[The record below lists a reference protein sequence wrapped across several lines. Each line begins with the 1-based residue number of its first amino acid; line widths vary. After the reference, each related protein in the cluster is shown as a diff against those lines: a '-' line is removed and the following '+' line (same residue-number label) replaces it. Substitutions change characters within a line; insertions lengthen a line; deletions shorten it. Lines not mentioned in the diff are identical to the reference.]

1 MSIPSPTNSATA
13 LPNHVDPE
21 RLLAAWP
28 RDQRLAML
36 ASHGGGPFGRF
47 TFAASPVSE
56 IELRGPKTLE
66 RLRSELAGVG
76 STNITDPLPSGHG
89 YFVMLSYDL
98 FRHLEP
104 TAISEQTPTDDR
116 DWPDAI
122 LLRCEGGILQTDE
135 TTTICGDPS
144 VVPPLVPRELPR
156 PKIGPLQGDLQAEE
170 YQRGVASVIEHVHAG
185 NCFQANL
192 AQRFGADF
200 SGSIRSLAATAFEVA
215 APRYGAVLEFGHG
228 RSIVSLSPEL
238 FLETRPGPD
247 GVRVRTRPIKGTRP
261 SDRTIEELAT
271 SEKDT
276 AELNMIID
284 LMRNDLGRVCRIG
297 SIKVSQPRSIETHPT
312 VHHGIAEI
320 SGVLRPEFDVAD
332 LIMAAFPPGSVTGAP
347 KVQAM
352 RIIDELE
359 PVRRGPYCGAIGWI
373 DDSGFSV
380 LNVAIRTIIA
390 TGTRGDSPDE
400 IVGRID
406 YHAGCGIVAES
417 NPLDEYL
424 ESLDKAE
431 VFRRTIERMPAADER
446 PFRRD
451 AGVLLPKAQ
460 PGRPDSR

>member
-1 MSIPSPTNSATA
+1 MSIQSSINSSPA
-13 LPNHVDPE
+13 LPNHLDPG
-21 RLLAAWP
+21 RLLTAWP

-47 TFAASPVSE
+47 TFAAAPVSE
-56 IELRGPKTLE
+56 LELRGPETIQ
-66 RLRSELAGVG
+66 RLRSELAGVR
-76 STNITDPLPSGHG
+76 STNVTSPLPSGRG
-89 YFVMLSYDL
+89 FFVMLSYDL

-104 TAISEQTPTDDR
+104 TAISERTPTDDR

-122 LLRCEGGILQTDE
+122 LLRCEGGILQTE
-135 TTTICGDPS
+135 EATTICGDAS
-144 VVPPLVPRELPR
+144 VVPQLEPRDLPR
-156 PKIGPLQGDLQAEE
+156 PKIGPLQGDLHADE
-170 YQRGVASVIEHVHAG
+170 YRRGVADVIERVHAG
-185 NCFQANL
+185 DCFQANL
-192 AQRFGADF
+192 AQRFGAEF

-215 APRYGAVLEFGHG
+215 APRYGAVLECGSG

-261 SDRTIEELAT
+261 SDRAIDELAT

-297 SIKVSQPRSIETHPT
+297 SIEVSQPRSIETHPT

-320 SGVLRPEFDVAD
+320 SGILRPECDVAD
-332 LIMAAFPPGSVTGAP
+332 LILAAFPPGSVTGAP
-347 KVQAM
+347 KIQAM

-380 LNVAIRTIIA
+380 LNVAIRTITA
-390 TGTRGDSPDE
+390 TGTRGGEPDE
-400 IVGRID
+400 IDGRID

-417 NPLDEYL
+417 NPQEEYL
-424 ESLDKAE
+424 ESLDKTE
-431 VFRRTIERMPAADER
+431 VFRRTIERMPTAD
-446 PFRRD
+446 
-451 AGVLLPKAQ
+451 GVRAPIAQ
-460 PGRPDSR
+460 PGLPDSR

>member
-1 MSIPSPTNSATA
+1 MSIDSSINSVTA
-13 LPNHVDPE
+13 LPSRVDPQC
-21 RLLAAWP
+21 LLAAWP
-28 RDQRLAML
+28 CDRRLAML

-56 IELRGPKTLE
+56 LELRGSETIQ
-66 RLRSELAGVG
+66 RLRSELAIAG
-76 STNITDPLPSGHG
+76 STSNTPPLPTGRG

-104 TAISEQTPTDDR
+104 TAISNRPPTDDR

-122 LLRCEGGILQTDE
+122 LLRCEGGILQTE
-135 TTTICGDPS
+135 QGTHLCGDPS
-144 VVPPLVPRELPR
+144 VIPTLNPRELPR
-156 PKIGPLQGDLQAEE
+156 PKIGPLRGDLAADD
-170 YQRGVASVIEHVHAG
+170 YQRGVASVIDHVHAG
-185 NCFQANL
+185 DCFQTNL
-192 AQRFGADF
+192 AQRFGAEF

-215 APRYGAVLEFGHG
+215 APRYGAVLECGPG
-228 RSIVSLSPEL
+228 KSIVSLSPEL

-261 SDRTIEELAT
+261 SDRTVDELAT

-297 SIKVSQPRSIETHPT
+297 SIEVSQPRSIETYPT
-312 VHHGIAEI
+312 VHHGIAEV
-320 SGVLRPEFDVAD
+320 SGILRPELDIAD
-332 LIMAAFPPGSVTGAP
+332 LILAAFPPGSVTGAP
-347 KVQAM
+347 KIRAM
-352 RIIDELE
+352 QIIDQLE

-380 LNVAIRTIIA
+380 LNVAIRTITA
-390 TGTRGDSPDE
+390 TGTPGSAPDE
-400 IVGRID
+400 LDGRLD

-417 NPLDEYL
+417 SPRDEYL

-431 VFRRTIERMPAADER
+431 VFRRTIDRLPTNDQRPPQIDDEVPR
-446 PFRRD
+446 PRT
-451 AGVLLPKAQ
+451 
-460 PGRPDSR
+460 

>member
-1 MSIPSPTNSATA
+1 MSIDSTINSVPA
-13 LPNHVDPE
+13 LPSRIDPE
-21 RLLAAWP
+21 CLLAAWP
-28 RDQRLAML
+28 CDRRLAML

-56 IELRGPKTLE
+56 LELRGSGTIQ
-66 RLRSELAGVG
+66 RLRSELANAG
-76 STNITDPLPSGHG
+76 STSKTEPLPTGRG

-104 TAISEQTPTDDR
+104 TAISNRPPTDDR

-122 LLRCEGGILQTDE
+122 LLRCEGGILQTE
-135 TTTICGDPS
+135 QGTRLCGDLS
-144 VVPPLVPRELPR
+144 VIPTLNPRELPR
-156 PKIGPLQGDLQAEE
+156 PKIGPLRGDLAADE
-170 YQRGVASVIEHVHAG
+170 YQRGVASVIDHVHAG
-185 NCFQANL
+185 DCFQANL
-192 AQRFGADF
+192 AQRFGAEF

-215 APRYGAVLEFGHG
+215 APRYGAVLECGPG

-261 SDRTIEELAT
+261 SDRTVDELAR
-271 SEKDT
+271 SEKDA

-297 SIKVSQPRSIETHPT
+297 SIEVSQPRSIETHPT
-312 VHHGIAEI
+312 VHHGIAEV
-320 SGVLRPEFDVAD
+320 SGILRPELDIAD
-332 LIMAAFPPGSVTGAP
+332 LILAAFPPGSVTGAP
-347 KVQAM
+347 KIQAM
-352 RIIDELE
+352 RIIDQLE

-380 LNVAIRTIIA
+380 LNVAIRTITA
-390 TGTRGDSPDE
+390 TGTRGSAPDE
-400 IVGRID
+400 IDGRLD

-417 NPLDEYL
+417 NPRDEYL

-431 VFRRTIERMPAADER
+431 VFRRTIERLPTNDQR
-446 PFRRD
+446 PPQTD
-451 AGVLLPKAQ
+451 AEVPI
-460 PGRPDSR
+460 PRT